1 MKKGI
6 VLFFILFG
14 LCGCSQGLMRL
25 IKVGKSQEGFQKEL
39 AKETESFEAV
49 KEAIGRGEIKK
60 SQSRD
65 FIRELCGGPVVVI
78 YEENDEEKWV
88 YKPGYA
94 TFFDNN
100 KVYLFFDK
108 EGLLKNY
115 EILTK
120 PDSK

>member
-6 VLFFILFG
+6 VLLFILFS
-14 LCGCSQGLMRL
+14 LCGCSRGLMKL
-25 IKVGKSQEGFQKEL
+25 IEVGESQEKFQKEL

-49 KEAIGRGEIKK
+49 KEAIGRGEIEKG
-60 SQSRD
+60 QSRE
-65 FIRELCGGPVVVI
+65 FIRELCGKPVVVI
-78 YEENDEEKWV
+78 YEEDGEEKWV

-108 EGLLKNY
+108 EGLLKNC

-120 PDSK
+120 PNSK